1 MKTIQHTRS
10 ILVTSVMLALASS
23 VFAQTPV
30 PAPTP
35 STTVVSTKDKTEQN
49 RLVTAY
55 TSFAGSTANAQ
66 ALIAGLR
73 SGTSITLGAGTTT
86 GTTTSAGTTFTPAT
100 GKLGNG
106 EIKIALSLAKAEL
119 LKLGITN
126 PTADQLKAALNG
138 GTITTTTGT
147 TSTPTVFKGVLT
159 MRAGKMGWGDISKS
173 LGLKLGDVERN
184 ERADKPGRP
193 DKVEGPQKVEHPDRV
208 ERPER
213 VVRPERVERPERA
226 GK

>member
-1 MKTIQHTRS
+1 MKTIHRTRS

-23 VFAQTPV
+23 AFAQA
-30 PAPTP
+30 PASSPT
-35 STTVVSTKDKTEQN
+35 TTVVSSGEKTEQT
-49 RLVTAY
+49 RLVTTYA
-55 TSFAGSTANAQ
+55 TFSGSTANAQ
-66 ALIAGLR
+66 ALIAGLHG
-73 SGTSITLGAGTTT
+73 GTSITLVAPTATGA

-106 EIKIALSLAKAEL
+106 EINIALSLAKAEL
-119 LKLGITN
+119 QKLGITN

-147 TSTPTVFKGVLT
+147 TSTPTNLKGVLT
-159 MRAGKMGWGDISKS
+159 MRADKMGWGEIAKS
-173 LGLKLGDVERN
+173 LGFKLGDVVRN
-184 ERADKPGRP
+184 EHADKPSRP
-193 DKVEGPQKVEHPDRV
+193 EKAEHPQKV

-213 VVRPERVERPERA
+213 TERPERA

>member
-147 TSTPTVFKGVLT
+147 TSTPTVLKGILT
-159 MRAGKMGWGDISKS
+159 I
-173 LGLKLGDVERN
+173 
-184 ERADKPGRP
+184 
-193 DKVEGPQKVEHPDRV
+193 DRKAHV
-208 ERPER
+208 
-213 VVRPERVERPERA
+213 
-226 GK
+226 